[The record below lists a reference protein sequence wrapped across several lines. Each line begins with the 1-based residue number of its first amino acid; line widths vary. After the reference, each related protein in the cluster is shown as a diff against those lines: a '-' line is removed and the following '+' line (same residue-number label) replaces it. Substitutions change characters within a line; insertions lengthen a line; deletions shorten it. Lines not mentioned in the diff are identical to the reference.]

1 MKRRKIIG
9 LGLVLSLLLAGC
21 GQGGSKEDI
30 QETTVQETED
40 TTDTSAENKIYL
52 SQMDVS
58 DLVELGTYKG
68 VEVEVASVQ
77 VPETMVDSYME
88 YMLSLQSELTAV
100 TDRDTVEE
108 GDTVT
113 IDYVGKQDGVAF
125 DGGTDTDAKLEIG
138 SGSFINGFEDGLIG
152 VKKGETV
159 ELNLTF
165 PADYWMEDMA
175 GKEVVFTVTVKEIE
189 TSVTPELTDEYVVS
203 LGMEGVSTVE
213 EYRQTVHEMLVE
225 EMQAEYEY
233 QVQVAVV
240 EKVMANSQIQDPAEE
255 LQKKYADVAMRQMQS
270 AADYYGME
278 LESYV
283 KSAYG
288 IELAQYE
295 TEINAGA
302 FEAAKQ
308 AMLCKKI
315 ADVEGIEVADEE
327 LDAAVEE
334 NYASLGYG
342 SAQDFKSGNDMEEYR
357 DSILLNKIIEF
368 LVSNAVISE
377 PAGTE

>member
-315 ADVEGIEVADEE
+315 ADVEGIEVTDEE

>member
-315 ADVEGIEVADEE
+315 AVVAGIEVTDEE

>member
-40 TTDTSAENKIYL
+40 TTDTSAEHKIYL
-52 SQMDVS
+52 SQMDVN

-315 ADVEGIEVADEE
+315 ADVEGIEVTDEE